1 MKHILLLNFHWV
13 RWLSKNILKKINL
26 NLSLKVAGVTMK
38 FHPEFF
44 QKIIFLNL
52 NDKFGKVLESKW
64 FKVLVVR
71 CVKKFGWDNS
81 LWLKNSPGERGS
93 FKNREVLIG
102 ENSNSNWENIR
113 GSLYVILF
121 TLINVVLEMRKC
133 FNTKLVLDD
142 RFYT

>member
-1 MKHILLLNFHWV
+1 
-13 RWLSKNILKKINL
+13 
-26 NLSLKVAGVTMK
+26 MK
-38 FHPEFF
+38 FNPEFVS
-44 QKIIFLNL
+44 KIFLNL
-52 NDKFGKVLESKW
+52 NDKFGKALESRW

-81 LWLKNSPGERGS
+81 LWLKNSPGERVS

-142 RFYT
+142 RFYTYLHKMWCNHVTLRYFDLFQTLLRSSINSITQE

>member
-1 MKHILLLNFHWV
+1 
-13 RWLSKNILKKINL
+13 
-26 NLSLKVAGVTMK
+26 MK
-38 FHPEFF
+38 FNPEFVS
-44 QKIIFLNL
+44 KIFLNL
-52 NDKFGKVLESKW
+52 NDKFGKALESRW

-142 RFYT
+142 RCYT

>member
-1 MKHILLLNFHWV
+1 M
-13 RWLSKNILKKINL
+13 
-26 NLSLKVAGVTMK
+26 
-38 FHPEFF
+38 
-44 QKIIFLNL
+44 
-52 NDKFGKVLESKW
+52 NDKFGKVLESRW

-93 FKNREVLIG
+93 FKNREVFVLIG

-113 GSLYVILF
+113 GSLHVILF

-142 RFYT
+142 RFYTKLHKIWCNHVTLRYFDLFQTLLRSSINSITQE